1 MNYNNQFQI
10 ELTKLLQVEIER
22 LTENLANPASVTDYA
37 DYKHQAGKIIALR
50 GVFDLFEEVDTIL
63 SKR

>member
-10 ELTKLLQVEIER
+10 ELTKLLQAEIER
-22 LTENLANPASVTDYA
+22 LTEHLLNPASVADYA
-37 DYKHQAGKIIALR
+37 DYKQQTGKIIALR
-50 GVFDLFEEVDTIL
+50 SVFDLFEEANTIL